1 MAGHSYSTTRHGDDM
16 IRMTGLKE
24 IDRVIKQL
32 PHQLTHPILQQI
44 HAEALK
50 PFVTAAYFAAPLDS
64 GRTAKSIGT
73 IKPARKRVDVVGTVI
88 SGPRRSRRYKGH
100 YAHWIEFGTKERELD
115 GKGKYRKGTKRG
127 AMPRQP
133 FVEPSWNRTN
143 KQVEEG
149 IRLATGRVIYR
160 FMRRTIKQY
169 G

>member
-1 MAGHSYSTTRHGDDM
+1 M

-24 IDRVIKQL
+24 IDMVTKQL

-88 SGPRRSRRYKGH
+88 SGPRRGKRYGGH
-100 YAHWIEFGTKERELD
+100 VAHLSEFGTVKRSTK
-115 GKGKYRKGTKRG
+115 GKGKYRAGANRG
-127 AMPRQP
+127 AMQRKP

-143 KQVEEG
+143 KQVEER
-149 IRLATGRVIYR
+149 ISLATGRVIYR

>member
-1 MAGHSYSTTRHGDDM
+1 M

-88 SGPRRSRRYKGH
+88 SGPRRGRRYGGH
-100 YAHWIEFGTKERELD
+100 VAHLSEFGTVKRATK
-115 GKGKYRKGTKRG
+115 KGANRG
-127 AMPRQP
+127 AMKRKP
-133 FVEPSWNRTN
+133 FVEPSWNRTRR
-143 KQVEEG
+143 QVEER
-149 IRLATGRVIYR
+149 ISLATGRVIYR

>member
-1 MAGHSYSTTRHGDDM
+1 M

-88 SGPRRSRRYKGH
+88 SGPRRGRRYGGH
-100 YAHWIEFGTKERELD
+100 VAHLSEFGTVKRATK
-115 GKGKYRKGTKRG
+115 KGANRGVMKRK
-127 AMPRQP
+127 P
-133 FVEPSWNRTN
+133 FVEPSWNRTRR
-143 KQVEEG
+143 QVEEG